1 MDEAIK
7 GLFKF
12 RAGAPRDAMGE
23 GAMIEGGGR
32 AKILV
37 ADDDPNGVA
46 AIAEIL
52 GAHYTTIIAKDG
64 GQALDRLAA
73 GDPPDLALLDVKMP
87 RIDGLHLAAR
97 MKADAKTANVPIIFV
112 TATGEMPDEAHGF
125 EAGAVDFVSKPIRAP
140 ILLARVRT
148 HLELA
153 AARSRLERRT
163 LDLQRLVDERTSEV
177 AATQDVTI
185 RALASLAET
194 RDNETGAHIRRT
206 QHYARLLAQEMRRRT
221 PSDPRLTQ
229 RSIELIFK
237 SAPLHDIGKVG
248 IPDSILLKP
257 GKLTPEEFE
266 IMKRHAEIGRQAL
279 LAAAE
284 ETSQPSDFLSCA
296 IEIVGSHHEKWDGGG
311 YPNGLSGESIPLSA
325 RVMAVADVF
334 DALTSRRVYKPAMPF
349 DKAAAII
356 EKGAG
361 SHFDPAVVDAF
372 KACLADFEAVAAA
385 HADREKGDAMAD
397 CA

>member
-1 MDEAIK
+1 MLD
-7 GLFKF
+7 
-12 RAGAPRDAMGE
+12 GAK
-23 GAMIEGGGR
+23 R

-37 ADDDPNGVA
+37 ADDE
-46 AIAEIL
+46 AIDVDAMAEIL
-52 GAHYTTIIAKDG
+52 EPHYTTVVAKDG
-64 GQALDRLAA
+64 GQALDRLAQ
-73 GDPPDLALLDVKMP
+73 GDLPDLALLDVMMP
-87 RIDGLHLAAR
+87 RVDGFQLAAR
-97 MKADAKTANVPIIFV
+97 MKADPKTTNVPIIFV
-112 TATGEMPDEAHGF
+112 TALDRPLDEARGF
-125 EAGAVDFVSKPIRAP
+125 AVGAVDFVTKPISAP

-153 AARSRLERRT
+153 TARVRLERHT

-206 QHYARLLAQEMRRRT
+206 QHYARLLAQEMRRRA
-221 PSDPRLTQ
+221 PSDPRLSE

-284 ETSQPSDFLSCA
+284 ESSQPSDFLTCA
-296 IEIVGSHHEKWDGGG
+296 IEIAGAHHEKWDGGG
-311 YPNGLSGESIPLSA
+311 YPNGLRGETIPLSA
-325 RVMAVADVF
+325 RLMAVADVF

-349 DKAAAII
+349 DQAAAII

-361 SHFDPAVVDAF
+361 SHFDPAVVGAF
-372 KACLADFEAVAAA
+372 KACLGGFEAIATA
-385 HADREKGDAMAD
+385 HADRDQREALAA